1 MQDSSQRRAPLT
13 VRSSSHDLFIT
24 ILSLLVTTGA
34 AFALPLL
41 YPVVAPPLL
50 LSTPLTLGALTLLIW
65 ATQPWRVA
73 LRGARGDVSISMA
86 LDVAAMLL
94 LPPWVAALGSAFGT
108 ALYHLVQ
115 QAQPHKVN
123 RVPRALVRGI
133 ITFAAVALGGWLYRT
148 LRPGIGPL
156 IFDQDWFALL
166 IGIGLRL
173 MVRAVFYP
181 LGMAALRRESV
192 AEQLRSELYK
202 LPLLP
207 FLLTTTLGTL
217 AALIVQTQPAALIL
231 LLGPLATTYSSTREF
246 KRLNE
251 LLATLEEKVADR
263 TARLA
268 ESVAALK
275 RRLQESEALYVVDQA
290 MISVNQP
297 DELLSVICHKS
308 VSVTGGTSALITLPS
323 DDGVY
328 QIVRAVS
335 GEPLLPFLGIRL
347 EAEHSLTGLVMTSGK
362 PHVSRS
368 PTEDPLLN
376 QELVKRG
383 AWADV
388 IQAPLRAKDK
398 VLGVLVI
405 GSTEPNKFDEQDL
418 RLLTLLANQAGI
430 FLQNA
435 RLQQVTKQSAVLE
448 ERNRLARELH
458 DSVTQVL
465 FGLTLNLESAAG
477 LMERRPERSAAL
489 ITRAQEMAAE
499 ALAEMRSLIFELRPS
514 ALQEKGL
521 AMALTN
527 HVNLFRR
534 RHELAVTLQIT
545 VEDRLDPEIELA
557 LYRVAQESLH
567 NVTKHAKAS
576 HVTISYRA
584 EPGAVTMTVADDGVG
599 MTEPDPAQN
608 QSFGLLGMRERVEAI
623 GGTLSLR
630 TAPGQGTT
638 IQARIPLQGGESDDD
653 PHSAL

>member
-1 MQDSSQRRAPLT
+1 MKRGRSGLDLT
-13 VRSSSHDLFIT
+13 IT
-24 ILSLLVTTGA
+24 LLSLLVIAGA

-41 YPVVAPPLL
+41 FPVQAPAPFLPPVITVAV
-50 LSTPLTLGALTLLIW
+50 LTLLMW

-94 LPPWVAALGSAFGT
+94 LPPYLAATGSALGT
-108 ALYHLVQ
+108 ALYHLFHAFEPQ
-115 QAQPHKVN
+115 KWN
-123 RVPRALVRGI
+123 RLPRALVRGI
-133 ITFAAVALGGWLYRT
+133 ITFAAVGLGGWLYRT
-148 LRPGIGPL
+148 VRPAPGPL
-156 IFDQDWFALL
+156 IFAADWAALL
-166 IGIGLRL
+166 MGIGLRL
-173 MVRAVFYP
+173 LIRSIFYP

-192 AEQLRSELYK
+192 AEQLRYELNR

-217 AALIVQTQPAALIL
+217 AALIFESQPAALVL

-251 LLATLEEKVADR
+251 LLATLEDKVADR

-268 ESVAALK
+268 ETVAALK

-297 DELLSVICHKS
+297 DELLQVIARES

-323 DDGVY
+323 EDGAHQV
-328 QIVRAVS
+328 VRAAV
-335 GEPLLPFLGIRL
+335 GEGMASFIGTRLPAKG
-347 EAEHSLTGLVMTSGK
+347 SLAGLVMTSGQ

-368 PTEDPLLN
+368 PRTDPLMN
-376 QELVKRG
+376 QDLVAAG
-383 AWADV
+383 CWEDV
-388 IQAPLRAKDK
+388 IEAPLRAKEH
-398 VLGVLVI
+398 VLGVLVV
-405 GSTEPNKFDEQDL
+405 GSSQPGKFDEQDI

-430 FLQNA
+430 FLENA
-435 RLQQVTKQSAVLE
+435 RLQDRDRRAAVLE

-465 FGLTLNLESAAG
+465 FGLTLNLEAAAG
-477 LMERRPERSAAL
+477 LMTKRPERAAEL
-489 ITRAQEMAAE
+489 VTRAQEMAAE

-534 RHELAVTLQIT
+534 RQGVEVTLQIT
-545 VEDRLDPEIELA
+545 VEDRLDPDVELC
-557 LYRVAQESLH
+557 LYRVTQEAL
-567 NVTKHAKAS
+567 NNIVKHAKAT
-576 HVTISYRA
+576 HVWISYLA
-584 EPGAVTMTVADDGVG
+584 EPDAVTLTVRDNGVG
-599 MTEPDPAQN
+599 FAAGTESSN
-608 QSFGLLGMRERVEAI
+608 QSFGMIGMRERVAAV
-623 GGTLSLR
+623 GGTLHVTSS
-630 TAPGQGTT
+630 PGEGTT
-638 IQARIPLQGGESDDD
+638 IQARIPLREGGETDGAHS
-653 PHSAL
+653 HSAL

>member
-1 MQDSSQRRAPLT
+1 MVRRSGL
-13 VRSSSHDLFIT
+13 DLFIT
-24 ILSLLVTTGA
+24 LLSLLVTTGV

-41 YPVVAPPLL
+41 YPVATPPLVVPAVV
-50 LSTPLTLGALTLLIW
+50 TVAVLTLLMW
-65 ATQPWRVA
+65 TTQPWRVA

-94 LPPWVAALGSAFGT
+94 LPPYVAASGSAIGT
-108 ALYHLVQ
+108 ALYHLFH
-115 QAQPHKVN
+115 PFTPEKVN
-123 RVPRALVRGI
+123 RIPRALVRGI
-133 ITFAAVALGGWLYRT
+133 ITFAAVGLGGWLYRT
-148 LRPGIGPL
+148 IRPGDGPL
-156 IFDQDWFALL
+156 LFGQDWFALL

-173 MVRAVFYP
+173 VIRVIFYP

-192 AEQLRSELYK
+192 AEQLRYELNR

-217 AALIVQTQPAALIL
+217 AALIVQTQPVALVL
-231 LLGPLATTYSSTREF
+231 LLGPLATTYAATREF

-263 TARLA
+263 TGRLA
-268 ESVAALK
+268 ETVGALK

-297 DELLSVICHKS
+297 DELLSVICRES

-323 DDGVY
+323 EDGSY
-328 QIVRAVS
+328 QIVRAVA
-335 GEPLLPFLGIRL
+335 GEALTPFLGIKL
-347 EAEHSLTGLVMTSGK
+347 VAENSLAGLVMTSGQ
-362 PHVSRS
+362 PHVSRT
-368 PTEDPLLN
+368 PRTDPLLN
-376 QELVKRG
+376 QALVAKG
-383 AWADV
+383 SWEDV
-388 IQAPLRAKDK
+388 IEAPLRAKDK
-398 VLGVLVI
+398 VLGVLVV
-405 GSTEPNKFDEQDL
+405 GSSEPNQFDEQDI

-435 RLQQVTKQSAVLE
+435 RLQQGTKQTAVLE

-477 LMERRPERSAAL
+477 LMERRPERSAEL
-489 ITRAQEMAAE
+489 ITRSQEMAAE

-534 RHELAVTLQIT
+534 RQGLAVTLQIT
-545 VEDRLDPEIELA
+545 VEDRLDPDIELC
-557 LYRVAQESLH
+557 LYRVAQEALH
-567 NVTKHAKAS
+567 NVAKHAKAS
-576 HVTISYRA
+576 QVLVSYRS
-584 EPGAVTMTVADDGVG
+584 EPGAVTMTVADDGIGIVG
-599 MTEPDPAQN
+599 TESAQN
-608 QSFGLLGMRERVEAI
+608 QSFGMMGMKERVEAV
-623 GGTLSLR
+623 GGRLTIT
-630 TAPGQGTT
+630 TAPGEGTT
-638 IQARIPLQGGESDDD
+638 IQAWIPTEGGDTDDD

>member
-1 MQDSSQRRAPLT
+1 MVRRSGL
-13 VRSSSHDLFIT
+13 DLFIT
-24 ILSLLVTTGA
+24 LLSLLVTTGV

-41 YPVVAPPLL
+41 YPVATPPLVVPAAV
-50 LSTPLTLGALTLLIW
+50 TVAALTLLIW

-73 LRGARGDVSISMA
+73 LRGARGDVSMSMA

-94 LPPWVAALGSAFGT
+94 LPPYVAASGSAFGT
-108 ALYHLVQ
+108 ALYHLFHPFTPEK
-115 QAQPHKVN
+115 AN
-123 RVPRALVRGI
+123 RVPRAVVRGI
-133 ITFAAVALGGWLYRT
+133 ITFAAVGLGGWLYRSI
-148 LRPGIGPL
+148 RPGTGPL
-156 IFDQDWFALL
+156 LLDEDWLALL

-173 MVRAVFYP
+173 LIRVIFYP

-192 AEQLRSELYK
+192 AEQLRYELNR

-217 AALIVQTQPAALIL
+217 AALIVQTQPVALVL
-231 LLGPLATTYSSTREF
+231 LLGPLATTYTATREF

-251 LLATLEEKVADR
+251 LLATLEDKVADR

-268 ESVAALK
+268 ETVAALK

-297 DELLSVICHKS
+297 DELLSVICRES
-308 VSVTGGTSALITLPS
+308 VSVTGGNTALITLPS
-323 DDGVY
+323 EDGLY
-328 QIVRAVS
+328 QIVKAVA
-335 GEPLLPFLGIRL
+335 GDGLVPYLGTKLI
-347 EAEHSLTGLVMTSGK
+347 AENSLAGLVMTSGQ

-368 PTEDPLLN
+368 PSTDPLLN
-376 QELVKRG
+376 QELVQTGR
-383 AWADV
+383 WADV
-388 IQAPLRAKDK
+388 IEAPLRAKDK
-398 VLGVLVI
+398 VLGVLVV
-405 GSTEPNKFDEQDL
+405 GASEPNQFDEQDI

-435 RLQQVTKQSAVLE
+435 RLQQGTKQTAVLE

-465 FGLTLNLESAAG
+465 FGLTLNLESASG
-477 LMERRPERSAAL
+477 LMAKRPERAAEL
-489 ITRAQEMAAE
+489 ITRSQEMAAE

-534 RHELAVTLQIT
+534 RQDLAVTLQIT
-545 VEDRLDPEIELA
+545 VEDRLDPDIEFC
-557 LYRVAQESLH
+557 LYRVAQEALQ
-567 NVTKHAKAS
+567 NVAKHAKAS
-576 HVTISYRA
+576 HVAVSYRA
-584 EPGAVTMTVADDGVG
+584 EPGAVTLTVADDGVG
-599 MTEPDPAQN
+599 IPQTGSSQN
-608 QSFGLLGMRERVEAI
+608 QSFGMLGMKERVEAV
-623 GGTLSLR
+623 GGRLTVT

-638 IQARIPLQGGESDDD
+638 IQAWIPTEGGETDDD
-653 PHSAL
+653 PHSTL

>member
-1 MQDSSQRRAPLT
+1 MVRRSGL
-13 VRSSSHDLFIT
+13 DLFIT
-24 ILSLLVTTGA
+24 LLSLLVTTGV

-41 YPVVAPPLL
+41 YPVVTPPLAVPA
-50 LSTPLTLGALTLLIW
+50 TATVAALTLAIW
-65 ATQPWRVA
+65 AIQPWRVA
-73 LRGARGDVSISMA
+73 LRGARGDVSMSIA
-86 LDVAAMLL
+86 IDVAAMLL
-94 LPPWVAALGSAFGT
+94 LPPFVAASGSAFGT
-108 ALYHLVQ
+108 ALYHLFH
-115 QAQPHKVN
+115 PFTPEKEN
-123 RVPRALVRGI
+123 RIPRAVVRGI
-133 ITFAAVALGGWLYRT
+133 ITFAAVGLGGWLYRSI
-148 LRPGIGPL
+148 RPGVGPL
-156 IFDQDWFALL
+156 LFGQDWLALL

-173 MVRAVFYP
+173 IIRVVFYP

-192 AEQLRSELYK
+192 AEQLRYELNR

-217 AALIVQTQPAALIL
+217 AALIVQSQPVALVL
-231 LLGPLATTYSSTREF
+231 LLGPLATTYAATREF

-251 LLATLEEKVADR
+251 LLATLEDKVADR

-268 ESVAALK
+268 ETVAALK

-297 DELLSVICHKS
+297 DELLTVICRES
-308 VSVTGGTSALITLPS
+308 VSVTGGSTALITLPS
-323 DDGVY
+323 EDGLY
-328 QIVRAVS
+328 QIVNAVA
-335 GEPLLPFLGIRL
+335 GEGLEPYLGTKLI
-347 EAEHSLTGLVMTSGK
+347 AENSLAGLVMTSGQ

-368 PTEDPLLN
+368 PSTDPLLN
-376 QELVKRG
+376 QQLVATGR
-383 AWADV
+383 WADV
-388 IQAPLRAKDK
+388 IEAPLRAKDK
-398 VLGVLVI
+398 VLGVLVV
-405 GSTEPNKFDEQDL
+405 GATEPNQFDEQDI

-435 RLQQVTKQSAVLE
+435 RLQQGTKQTAVLE

-477 LMERRPERSAAL
+477 LMTKRPERSAEL
-489 ITRAQEMAAE
+489 ITRSQEMAAE

-534 RHELAVTLQIT
+534 RQNLAVTLQIT
-545 VEDRLDPEIELA
+545 VEDRLDPDIELC
-557 LYRVAQESLH
+557 LYRVAQEALQ
-567 NVTKHAKAS
+567 NVAKHAKAS
-576 HVTISYRA
+576 HVAISYRA
-584 EPGAVTMTVADDGVG
+584 EPGAVTLTVADDGVG
-599 MTEPDPAQN
+599 IAADPNPNRN
-608 QSFGLLGMRERVEAI
+608 QSFGMLGMKERVEAV
-623 GGTLSLR
+623 GGRLTVT

-638 IQARIPLQGGESDDD
+638 IQAWIPTEGGETDDD

>member
-1 MQDSSQRRAPLT
+1 MVRRSGL
-13 VRSSSHDLFIT
+13 DLFIT
-24 ILSLLVTTGA
+24 LLSLLVTTGV

-41 YPVVAPPLL
+41 YPVATPPLVL
-50 LSTPLTLGALTLLIW
+50 PAVVTIAALTLLMW

-94 LPPWVAALGSAFGT
+94 LPPYVAASGSAFGT
-108 ALYHLVQ
+108 ALYHLFH
-115 QAQPHKVN
+115 PFTPEKVN
-123 RVPRALVRGI
+123 RIPRALVRGI
-133 ITFAAVALGGWLYRT
+133 ITFAAVGLGGWLYRSI
-148 LRPGIGPL
+148 RPGEGPL
-156 IFDQDWFALL
+156 LFGQDWFALA

-173 MVRAVFYP
+173 VIRVIFYP

-192 AEQLRSELYK
+192 AEQLRYELNR

-217 AALIVQTQPAALIL
+217 AALIAQSQPVALVL
-231 LLGPLATTYSSTREF
+231 LLGPLATTYTATREF

-251 LLATLEEKVADR
+251 LLATLEDKVADR

-268 ESVAALK
+268 ETVAALK

-297 DELLSVICHKS
+297 DELLSVICRES

-323 DDGVY
+323 EDGTY
-328 QIVRAVS
+328 QIVRAVA
-335 GEPLLPFLGIRL
+335 GGALTPFLGIRL
-347 EAEHSLTGLVMTSGK
+347 VAENSLAGLVMTSGQ
-362 PHVSRS
+362 PHVSRT
-368 PTEDPLLN
+368 PRTDPLLN
-376 QELVKRG
+376 QGLVDKG
-383 AWADV
+383 SWEDV
-388 IQAPLRAKDK
+388 IEAPLRAKDK
-398 VLGVLVI
+398 VLGVLVV
-405 GSTEPNKFDEQDL
+405 GSSEPNQFDEQDI

-435 RLQQVTKQSAVLE
+435 RLQQGTKQTAVLE

-477 LMERRPERSAAL
+477 LMERRPERAAEL

-534 RHELAVTLQIT
+534 RQDLAVTLQIT
-545 VEDRLDPEIELA
+545 VEDRLDPDIELC
-557 LYRVAQESLH
+557 LYRVAQEALH
-567 NVTKHAKAS
+567 NVTKHAKAT
-576 HVTISYRA
+576 HVLISYRA
-584 EPGAVTMTVADDGVG
+584 EPGAVTLTVADDGVG
-599 MTEPDPAQN
+599 IETTESTRN
-608 QSFGLLGMRERVEAI
+608 QSFGMIGMKERVEAI
-623 GGTLSLR
+623 GGRLTVT
-630 TAPGQGTT
+630 TAPGEGTT
-638 IQARIPLQGGESDDD
+638 IQARIPMEGGETDDD

>member
-1 MQDSSQRRAPLT
+1 VVRRSGL
-13 VRSSSHDLFIT
+13 DLFIT

-34 AFALPLL
+34 SFALPLL
-41 YPVVAPPLL
+41 YPVATPPLFMP
-50 LSTPLTLGALTLLIW
+50 TVLTIGLLTLLMW

-86 LDVAAMLL
+86 LDVAAMLM
-94 LPPWVAALGSAFGT
+94 LPPYVAASGSAFGT
-108 ALYHLVQ
+108 ALYHLFH
-115 QAQPHKVN
+115 PFMPEKVN

-133 ITFAAVALGGWLYRT
+133 ITFAAVGLGGWLYRT
-148 LRPGIGPL
+148 LRPGEGPL
-156 IFDQDWFALL
+156 LFQQDWFALL
-166 IGIGLRL
+166 IGIVLRL
-173 MVRAVFYP
+173 LIRVIFYP

-192 AEQLRSELYK
+192 AEQLRRELNR

-217 AALIVQTQPAALIL
+217 AALIVESQPAALVL
-231 LLGPLATTYSSTREF
+231 LLGPLVTTYSSTREF

-251 LLATLEEKVADR
+251 LLATLEDKVADR

-268 ESVAALK
+268 ETVAALK

-297 DELLSVICHKS
+297 DELLSVICRES
-308 VSVTGGTSALITLPS
+308 IRVTGGTSALITLPS
-323 DDGVY
+323 EDGQY
-328 QIVRAVS
+328 QIVRAVA
-335 GEPLLPFLGIRL
+335 GAALTPFLGIRL
-347 EAEHSLTGLVMTSGK
+347 VAENSLAGLVMTSGQ

-368 PTEDPLLN
+368 PKTDPLLN
-376 QELVKRG
+376 QDLVKVG
-383 AWADV
+383 DWEDV
-388 IQAPLRAKDK
+388 IEAPLRAKDK

-405 GSTEPNKFDEQDL
+405 GSSKPNQFDEQDI

-435 RLQQVTKQSAVLE
+435 RLQERTKQTAVLE

-477 LMERRPERSAAL
+477 LMERRPERAAEL

-534 RHELAVTLQIT
+534 RQGLAVTLQIT
-545 VEDRLDPEIELA
+545 VEDRLDPDVELC
-557 LYRVAQESLH
+557 LYRVAQSR
-567 NVTKHAKAS
+567 TS
-576 HVTISYRA
+576 
-584 EPGAVTMTVADDGVG
+584 P
-599 MTEPDPAQN
+599 
-608 QSFGLLGMRERVEAI
+608 LG
-623 GGTLSLR
+623 
-630 TAPGQGTT
+630 
-638 IQARIPLQGGESDDD
+638 
-653 PHSAL
+653 